1 MFEKMIREQ
10 TAKQEEQLEAWLGK
24 RESEQMFPDDVELIE
39 NIDYIGDGEKSH
51 MLDIY
56 RPKDANGALPILIN
70 IHGGGFLLG
79 RKEVNRL
86 FCADMCRR
94 GFVVACL
101 EYPLVPSVTVFD
113 ILRELSAGIDFV
125 SEHATGYGGVS
136 SSVYLCGDSAGAWL
150 CVYLAAAANCEKIAD
165 AASVRPPKADIRALG
180 LISGMFYTRKLDNV
194 GIFLPKHIYGAD
206 WRKSPFRPYMDPEN
220 ELLLK
225 SMPPAFIVTADGDFL
240 RHYSREFAAALEKIG
255 ADTELMDISA
265 EEKLPHAFAAML
277 PEKPESQRANGRMAA
292 FMLKR

>member
-1 MFEKMIREQ
+1 MFEKMICEQ
-10 TAKQEEQLEAWLGK
+10 TAKQAEQLEVWLNK
-24 RESEQMFPDDVELIE
+24 RESEQTFPNDVELIE
-39 NIDYIGDGEKSH
+39 NIDYMGDGEPCH
-51 MLDIY
+51 RLDIY
-56 RPKDANGALPILIN
+56 RPKNESGVLPVLIN

-113 ILRELSAGIDFV
+113 ILRDLSSGIDFV
-125 SEHATGYGGVS
+125 NEHAGEYGGMS
-136 SSVYLCGDSAGAWL
+136 GSVYLSGDSAGAWL
-150 CVYLAAAANCEKIAD
+150 CVYLAAIANCEEIAK
-165 AASVRPPKADIRALG
+165 AASVLPPKADVRALG

-194 GIFLPKHIYGAD
+194 GMFLPKYIYGAD
-206 WRKSPFRPYMDPEN
+206 WRKSRFRPYMDPEN

-225 SMPPAFIVTADGDFL
+225 SLPPAFIVTADGDFL
-240 RHYSREFAAALEKIG
+240 RHYSREFSAALEKTG
-255 ADTELMDISA
+255 ADMEFMDISA

-277 PEKPESQRANGRMAA
+277 PEKSESQQANKRMAS
-292 FMLKR
+292 FLLKR

>member
-10 TAKQEEQLEAWLGK
+10 TAKQAEQLEAWLSK
-24 RESEQMFPDDVELIE
+24 RESEQTFPDDVELIE
-39 NIDYIGDGEKSH
+39 NIDYMGDGEKSH

-56 RPKDANGALPILIN
+56 RPKNASGVRPALIN

-79 RKEVNRL
+79 SKEVNRL

-113 ILRELSAGIDFV
+113 ILRDLSAGVDFV
-125 SEHATGYGGVS
+125 SEHACEYGGMS
-136 SSVYLCGDSAGAWL
+136 GSVYLSGDSAGAWL
-150 CVYLAAAANCEKIAD
+150 CVYLAAIANSDKIAE
-165 AASVRPPKADIRALG
+165 AASVRAPKADICALG

-194 GIFLPKHIYGAD
+194 GIFLPRYIYGAG
-206 WRKSPFRPYMDPEN
+206 WRKSRFRPYMDPEN

-225 SMPPAFIVTADGDFL
+225 SLPPAFVVTADGDFL
-240 RHYSREFAAALEKIG
+240 RHYSREFSAALEKTG
-255 ADTELMDISA
+255 ADMEFMDISA

-277 PEKPESQRANGRMAA
+277 PEKPESQRANERMAD